1 MTKVINL
8 RKRKIMKT
16 KPIMRKERKNIN
28 FNKIY
33 NEKYKFLLLLM
44 SITGILFGTIC
55 YRFINNS
62 QLTQAITE
70 SFSILNS
77 NDFKSVFMYLIKL
90 DLIYF
95 LISFFIGTSFIG
107 AILTFIPPT
116 IKCLY
121 IGYLGG
127 YLYNEF
133 ELKGVLFC
141 LLLLYP
147 CFAIT
152 TTALIFASNEN
163 VYMSRYIYN
172 CLNGRSTTDN
182 ISLRLYLLRYILLFS
197 IITVCITVTAF
208 LITFIS
214 PKLNIM

>member
-8 RKRKIMKT
+8 RKRKVIKT
-16 KPIMRKERKNIN
+16 KPVIHKDKTSKN
-28 FNKIY
+28 FNELY
-33 NEKYKFLLLLM
+33 SEKYKLLFLLI
-44 SITGILFGTIC
+44 SISGILVGAMC
-55 YRFINNS
+55 YRITDNS
-62 QLTQAITE
+62 QLAQVITE
-70 SFSILNS
+70 NFSILNS
-77 NDFKSVFMYLIKL
+77 GDFKSVFLCLLKL
-90 DLIYF
+90 DLMYF

-107 AILTFIPPT
+107 SIMSFVPPT

-121 IGYLGG
+121 IGYLCG

-163 VYMSRYIYN
+163 VYMSQYIYN

-182 ISLRLYLLRYILLFS
+182 ISVRLYLLRYILLFT
-197 IITVCITVTAF
+197 IIIACITVTSF
-208 LITFIS
+208 LISFIG
-214 PKLNIM
+214 PKLNIV

>member
-8 RKRKIMKT
+8 RKRKVIKA
-16 KPIMRKERKNIN
+16 KPITHKDKN
-28 FNKIY
+28 NKKSGKLY
-33 NEKYKFLLLLM
+33 SEKYKLIFLIISVL
-44 SITGILFGTIC
+44 GILIGAIC
-55 YRFINNS
+55 YRITDNS
-62 QLTQAITE
+62 RLSQVIAE
-70 SFSILNS
+70 SFTILN
-77 NDFKSVFMYLIKL
+77 NGDFKSIFLYLLKL
-90 DLIYF
+90 DLIYL
-95 LISFFIGTSFIG
+95 LINFFIGTSFIG
-107 AILTFIPPT
+107 SVLSFVPPT

-163 VYMSRYIYN
+163 VYMCQYIYN
-172 CLNGRSTTDN
+172 CLNGRSSTDN
-182 ISLRLYLLRYILLFS
+182 ISIRLYLLRYILLFA
-197 IITVCITVTAF
+197 IILACITITAF
-208 LITFIS
+208 LISFIA
-214 PKLNIM
+214 PKLNIS

>member
-8 RKRKIMKT
+8 RKRKVFKT
-16 KPIMRKERKNIN
+16 KPNINIDRKNKKY
-28 FNKIY
+28 NKLY
-33 NEKYKFLLLLM
+33 SEKYKLLLLLI
-44 SITGILFGTIC
+44 SIFGILVGAIC
-55 YRFINNS
+55 YRITDNS
-62 QLTQAITE
+62 QLVQTITE
-70 SFSILNS
+70 NFTILNS
-77 NDFKSVFMYLIKL
+77 GSFNSIFIYLLKL
-90 DLIYF
+90 DLMFF

-107 AILTFIPPT
+107 SVISFIPPT

-163 VYMSRYIYN
+163 VYMSQYIYN
-172 CLNGRSTTDN
+172 CLNSRSTTDN
-182 ISLRLYLLRYILLFS
+182 ISIRLFLLRYILLFT
-197 IITVCITVTAF
+197 IIISCIAVTAF
-208 LITFIS
+208 LISFIG
-214 PKLNIM
+214 PKLNIV

>member
-1 MTKVINL
+1 MTKVIKL
-8 RKRKIMKT
+8 RKRKVIKT
-16 KPIMRKERKNIN
+16 KPITHMDRNNKN
-28 FNKIY
+28 FSKIY
-33 NEKYKFLLLLM
+33 SEKHKLMFLIISVL
-44 SITGILFGTIC
+44 GILIGALC
-55 YRFINNS
+55 YRITDNS
-62 QLTQAITE
+62 SLSQVIAE
-70 SFSILNS
+70 SFIILN
-77 NDFKSVFMYLIKL
+77 NGDFKSIFLYLLKL

-107 AILTFIPPT
+107 SVLSFIPPT
-116 IKCLY
+116 IKCMY

-163 VYMSRYIYN
+163 VYMSQYIYN
-172 CLNGRSTTDN
+172 SLNGKSNTDN
-182 ISLRLYLLRYILLFS
+182 ISIRLYLLRYLLLFT
-197 IITVCITVTAF
+197 IIIACITVTAF
-208 LITFIS
+208 LISFIG
-214 PKLNIM
+214 PKLNIS

>member
-77 NDFKSVFMYLIKL
+77 NDFKSIFMYLFKL
-90 DLIYF
+90 DIVYF
-95 LISFFIGTSFIG
+95 LICFFIGTSFIG
-107 AILTFIPPT
+107 SILTFIPPA

>member
-1 MTKVINL
+1 MTKVISL
-8 RKRKIMKT
+8 RKQKNIKT
-16 KPIMRKERKNIN
+16 KPIIHKDRKNTN
-28 FNKIY
+28 LNKLY
-33 NEKYKFLLLLM
+33 SEKYKLLFLLISVL
-44 SITGILFGTIC
+44 GIFVGAMC
-55 YRFINNS
+55 YRTTNNS
-62 QLTQAITE
+62 QLTQIIYE
-70 SFSILNS
+70 SFQTLNS
-77 NDFKSVFMYLIKL
+77 GDFKSVFRNLIKL
-90 DLIYF
+90 DLICF
-95 LISFFIGTSFIG
+95 FISFFTGTSFVG
-107 AILTFIPPT
+107 SILSFIPPT

-172 CLNGRSTTDN
+172 CLNGKSTTDN
-182 ISLRLYLLRYILLFS
+182 ISIRLYLLRYVLLFT
-197 IITVCITVTAF
+197 IIIVCITVTAF
-208 LITFIS
+208 LISFIG
-214 PKLNIM
+214 PKLHIV

>member
-8 RKRKIMKT
+8 RKRKKIKA
-16 KPIMRKERKNIN
+16 KSIVYKDRPKSN
-28 FNKIY
+28 FNKL
-33 NEKYKFLLLLM
+33 NSEKYKLILLFISVL
-44 SITGILFGTIC
+44 GILVGAIC
-55 YRFINNS
+55 YRITDNS

-70 SFSILNS
+70 SFTLLNS
-77 NDFKSVFMYLIKL
+77 SDFKSVFLYLLKL
-90 DLIYF
+90 DLMYF

-107 AILTFIPPT
+107 SVLSFVPPT
-116 IKCLY
+116 LKCLY

-163 VYMSRYIYN
+163 VYMSQYIYN
-172 CLNGRSTTDN
+172 CLNSKTTNDN
-182 ISLRLYLLRYILLFS
+182 ISIRLYLLRYILLF
-197 IITVCITVTAF
+197 IIIISCVTVTAF
-208 LITFIS
+208 FISIIS
-214 PKLNIM
+214 PKLNII

>member
-8 RKRKIMKT
+8 RKRKIVKT

>member
-44 SITGILFGTIC
+44 SIIGILFGTIC

-107 AILTFIPPT
+107 AILSFIPPT

-197 IITVCITVTAF
+197 IITVCVTVTTF

-214 PKLNIM
+214 PKLNIL

>member
-95 LISFFIGTSFIG
+95 LISFFC
-107 AILTFIPPT
+107 
-116 IKCLY
+116 CL
-121 IGYLGG
+121 
-127 YLYNEF
+127 
-133 ELKGVLFC
+133 
-141 LLLLYP
+141 
-147 CFAIT
+147 
-152 TTALIFASNEN
+152 
-163 VYMSRYIYN
+163 
-172 CLNGRSTTDN
+172 
-182 ISLRLYLLRYILLFS
+182 S
-197 IITVCITVTAF
+197 ID
-208 LITFIS
+208 
-214 PKLNIM
+214 

>member
-8 RKRKIMKT
+8 RKRKNLKS
-16 KPIMRKERKNIN
+16 KPIVYKDRKRNN
-28 FNKIY
+28 FDKIY
-33 NEKYKFLLLLM
+33 SEKYKLLFLFI
-44 SITGILFGTIC
+44 SIFGILIGVIC
-55 YRFINNS
+55 YRITDNS
-62 QLTQAITE
+62 QLTQVITE
-70 SFSILNS
+70 NFTVLNS
-77 NDFKSVFMYLIKL
+77 GDFKSVFIYLLKL

-107 AILTFIPPT
+107 AVLSFIPPT
-116 IKCLY
+116 LKCLY

-152 TTALIFASNEN
+152 TTSLLFASNEN
-163 VYMSRYIYN
+163 IYMSQYIYN
-172 CLNGRSTTDN
+172 CLNGKSTTDN
-182 ISLRLYLLRYILLFS
+182 ISIRLYLLRYVLLFT
-197 IITVCITVTAF
+197 IIIACITVTAF
-208 LITFIS
+208 LISFIG
-214 PKLNIM
+214 PKLNIS

>member
-1 MTKVINL
+1 MSKVINFRT
-8 RKRKIMKT
+8 RKKVTKHVIHKDRKK
-16 KPIMRKERKNIN
+16 IN
-28 FNKIY
+28 LNQIY
-33 NEKYKFLLLLM
+33 SEKYKLLLLII
-44 SITGILFGTIC
+44 SILSVLFGAIC
-55 YRFINNS
+55 YKNLDNI

-70 SFSILNS
+70 SFKILVS
-77 NDFKSVFMYLIKL
+77 SDFKSIFMYLFKL
-90 DLIYF
+90 DIVYF
-95 LISFFIGTSFIG
+95 LICFFIGTSFIG
-107 AILTFIPPT
+107 SILTFIPPA

>member
-77 NDFKSVFMYLIKL
+77 NDFKSVYMYLIKL
-90 DLIYF
+90 DLICF

-107 AILTFIPPT
+107 AILSFIPPT

-214 PKLNIM
+214 PKLNIL

>member
-1 MTKVINL
+1 MSKIINL
-8 RKRKIMKT
+8 RKRKNLT
-16 KPIMRKERKNIN
+16 KHVIHKDRKKIN
-28 FNKIY
+28 LNQIY
-33 NEKYKFLLLLM
+33 SEKYKLLLLII
-44 SITGILFGTIC
+44 SILSILFGAIC
-55 YRFINNS
+55 YKNLDNI

-70 SFSILNS
+70 SFKTLISSDLKSI
-77 NDFKSVFMYLIKL
+77 FMYLFKL
-90 DLIYF
+90 DIVYF
-95 LISFFIGTSFIG
+95 LICFFIGTSFIG
-107 AILTFIPPT
+107 SILTFIPPA

-147 CFAIT
+147 CFVIT

-163 VYMSRYIYN
+163 VYMSKYICN
-172 CLNGRSTTDN
+172 CLNGRNSTDN
-182 ISLRLYLLRYILLFS
+182 ISLKLYLLRYILLFT
-197 IITVCITVTAF
+197 ITVACITITTF